1 MNTQSNLFEPIYSD
15 GTVSG
20 YRVLPAAKVHLQE
33 WLRDNT
39 PPKMGG

>member
-1 MNTQSNLFEPIYSD
+1 MNMQSDLFEPIYSD
-15 GTVSG
+15 GAVSG
-20 YRVLPAAKVHLQE
+20 YSVLPAAKVHLQE